1 MLNTLNLDLESVAKK
16 PKWDDFKKK
25 KKELKQSRQLSDKTN
40 YDIVVRAKHIWESL
54 RRYLRATSLLSD
66 QDKGS
71 RKRCPPD
78 RQCSRHPV

>member
-1 MLNTLNLDLESVAKK
+1 MLNALNLILESAAKK

-54 RRYLRATSLLSD
+54 RRYWHLTVPLLVWPRL
-66 QDKGS
+66 G
-71 RKRCPPD
+71 KR
-78 RQCSRHPV
+78 